1 MSSPTCW
8 MGGSGNSGPA
18 YALVDAHLGGRIY
31 RVPTKVGTY
40 QSDTDVPPRPWGTS
54 G

>member
-8 MGGSGNSGPA
+8 MGGSGND
-18 YALVDAHLGGRIY
+18 LVDAHLGGRLC

-40 QSDTDVPPRPWGTS
+40 QSTAVSLALGRAPTKAGI
-54 G
+54 